1 SLFCSYPEEETKWST
16 EMVISSIT
24 VSARNMIVSYS
35 VSPFASARPVLD
47 VDDTLYPLSSGLAPE
62 VANNIQDYMTEKL
75 GIMENKVQEL
85 CLSLYKYYGTTLAGL
100 RAIGYKF
107 DYNDFHSF
115 VHGRLPY
122 DTLKPDPVLRNLLQ
136 SLPIRKVV
144 FTNADK
150 AHADKVLN
158 RLGLEDCFEQILCFE
173 TLNDSTKGNDAVEDE
188 EAAEVFDINEYSAAP
203 NAGISLPKSP
213 VVCKPFEEA
222 FEEVFKIASINPNR
236 TLFFDDSLRNIQTG
250 KRMGLHTVRV
260 GTSNRTEGA
269 DYALESI
276 HNIKEALPELWD
288 TAATDKTDGMRY
300 STEVAI
306 ETEVKA

>member
-1 SLFCSYPEEETKWST
+1 MEYGDGDQQHNGLSQKYDCLLF
-16 EMVISSIT
+16 
-24 VSARNMIVSYS
+24 
-35 VSPFASARPVLD
+35 D

>member
-1 SLFCSYPEEETKWST
+1 MENENGEQQQNGFTQKYDCLLF
-16 EMVISSIT
+16 
-24 VSARNMIVSYS
+24 
-35 VSPFASARPVLD
+35 D
-47 VDDTLYPLSSGLAPE
+47 VDDTLYPLSSGLAPQ
-62 VANNIQDYMTEKL
+62 VALNIQDYMTEKL
-75 GIMENKVQEL
+75 GVMENKVQEL
-85 CLSLYKYYGTTLAGL
+85 CLSLYKYYGTTMAGL

-107 DYNDFHSF
+107 DYDDFHSF

-122 DTLKPDPVLRNLLQ
+122 DTLKPDPVLRSLLQ

-150 AHADKVLN
+150 AHADKVLS

-188 EAAEVFDINEYSAAP
+188 ESAEVFDINEYSAAP
-203 NAGISLPKSP
+203 NAGLSLPKTP
-213 VVCKPFEEA
+213 VLCKPFEEA
-222 FEEVFKIASINPNR
+222 FEEVFKIANINPHR

-260 GTSNRTEGA
+260 GTSDRTEGA

-288 TAATDKTDGMRY
+288 AAANDKTEGMRY

-306 ETEVKA
+306 ETEVQA

>member
-1 SLFCSYPEEETKWST
+1 MEYGDGDQQHNGLSQKYDCLLF
-16 EMVISSIT
+16 
-24 VSARNMIVSYS
+24 
-35 VSPFASARPVLD
+35 D
-47 VDDTLYPLSSGLAPE
+47 VDDTLYPLSSGLAPQ

-122 DTLKPDPVLRNLLQ
+122 DTLKPDPVFRNLLQ

-150 AHADKVLN
+150 AHADKVLH

-203 NAGISLPKSP
+203 SVGISLPKSP

-222 FEEVFKIASINPNR
+222 FGEVFKIASINPHR

-288 TAATDKTDGMRY
+288 AAATDKTDGMRY
-300 STEVAI
+300 SKEVAI

>member
-1 SLFCSYPEEETKWST
+1 MEYGDGDQQHNGLSQKYDCLLF
-16 EMVISSIT
+16 
-24 VSARNMIVSYS
+24 
-35 VSPFASARPVLD
+35 D
-47 VDDTLYPLSSGLAPE
+47 VDDTLYPLSSGLAPK

-136 SLPIRKVV
+136 SLPIRKV

>member
-1 SLFCSYPEEETKWST
+1 MEYGDGDQQHNGLSQKYDCLLF
-16 EMVISSIT
+16 
-24 VSARNMIVSYS
+24 
-35 VSPFASARPVLD
+35 D
-47 VDDTLYPLSSGLAPE
+47 VDDTLYPLSSGLAPK

-203 NAGISLPKSP
+203 NSP